1 MHELWFSPGT
11 PVSTTDKTDRFGES
25 GVKHHT
31 PKLSKNPLLDCW
43 WNLWSRDNIVFLMNL
58 NIFYCITNMIIESK
72 EHDWL
77 TRTDI
82 LSIIKRV
89 TKKN

>member
-1 MHELWFSPGT
+1 
-11 PVSTTDKTDRFGES
+11 
-25 GVKHHT
+25 
-31 PKLSKNPLLDCW
+31 
-43 WNLWSRDNIVFLMNL
+43 MNL
-58 NIFYCITNMIIESK
+58 NIFYCITDMKIESK

-89 TKKN
+89 RKKTKPYLTSEWT

>member
-1 MHELWFSPGT
+1 
-11 PVSTTDKTDRFGES
+11 
-25 GVKHHT
+25 
-31 PKLSKNPLLDCW
+31 
-43 WNLWSRDNIVFLMNL
+43 MNL
-58 NIFYCITNMIIESK
+58 NIFYCITDMKIESK

-89 TKKN
+89 RKKTKRIWLLNELNMYSINLEICLQNILL

>member
-43 WNLWSRDNIVFLMNL
+43 
-58 NIFYCITNMIIESK
+58 
-72 EHDWL
+72 
-77 TRTDI
+77 
-82 LSIIKRV
+82 
-89 TKKN
+89 